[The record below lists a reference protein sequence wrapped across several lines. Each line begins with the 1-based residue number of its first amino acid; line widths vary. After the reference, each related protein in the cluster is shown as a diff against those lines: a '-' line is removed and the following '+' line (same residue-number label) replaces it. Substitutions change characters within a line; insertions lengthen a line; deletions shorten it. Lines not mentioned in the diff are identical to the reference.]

1 MQPIV
6 RVYVSSTWLDLQPER
21 AAVEKALQRMR
32 QTKLNGM
39 EYFGS
44 RDENT
49 RDTSLAEVDRSDVY
63 VGIIGGRYGSGITE
77 EEYRRASEKKL
88 PRFLY
93 FKDEQA
99 ISADGRDAEG
109 EKQTRFVNWKEELRK
124 THALGTGPFT
134 SPGDLAAKVTAD
146 LSNWLFEQCGPQL
159 FLNGVGSLPYD
170 YAPRI
175 ENFLSEYLGTS
186 TAPVPFGGREQDLK
200 TLDDWLEDNNSP
212 PYLMMAAP
220 AGRGKSALLVRWT
233 RRLLARPQISLV
245 FVPISIR
252 FRTNLSAV
260 TFATLAARLATL
272 QGEKVPET
280 PSTTAEVWRGLVTDY
295 LKRPLPNGE
304 TLVVVLDGLDEAA
317 DWEPGPDLFPLTPP
331 DHVRIVVSA
340 RYRTGDTGASDWLR
354 RLGWE
359 RKGLARSIDLSTLTK
374 EGVAR
379 VLESMGFPL
388 AHLGAKVD
396 IMSELYR
403 LTEGDPLLVKLYV
416 EDLWSRKETVGS
428 LKPKDLSQLK
438 PGLNGYFDR
447 WWDDQRK
454 LWGKESPLKEQ
465 AVQTLL
471 SALACS
477 LGPLDQDGLLQL
489 TKLSSWDLREALK
502 PLDRFIIGD
511 GKAHGYAFSHPRLG
525 DYFKDALAA
534 SEQQTWQQ
542 RFLDWGKETVQALE
556 DGSLLPA
563 KAPAYIVQY
572 YGAHLEQAHAQT
584 DTLLTLVCQGWSKAW
599 EALEGSFSGFLTMSS
614 VPGRLPNVRM
624 NKPLLK
630 AKSLPVS
637 ETKSAAHSP
646 EPASIVWLTTYR
658 SS

>member
-1 MQPIV
+1 M
-6 RVYVSSTWLDLQPER
+6 
-21 AAVEKALQRMR
+21 
-32 QTKLNGM
+32 
-39 EYFGS
+39 
-44 RDENT
+44 
-49 RDTSLAEVDRSDVY
+49 
-63 VGIIGGRYGSGITE
+63 
-77 EEYRRASEKKL
+77 
-88 PRFLY
+88 
-93 FKDEQA
+93 
-99 ISADGRDAEG
+99 
-109 EKQTRFVNWKEELRK
+109 
-124 THALGTGPFT
+124 
-134 SPGDLAAKVTAD
+134 
-146 LSNWLFEQCGPQL
+146 
-159 FLNGVGSLPYD
+159 
-170 YAPRI
+170 
-175 ENFLSEYLGTS
+175 
-186 TAPVPFGGREQDLK
+186 PFGGREQDLK

-359 RKGLARSIDLSTLTK
+359 RKGLSRSIDLSTLTK

-447 WWDDQRK
+447 WLDDQRK

-646 EPASIVWLTTYR
+646 EQASIVWLTTYR